1 MATATPA
8 ARTRKVETTTTEEVP
23 VTGTENQGL
32 GMPWVDYLATVPNDE
47 LEITEV
53 KIYRAEPKILEGFVT
68 KVFGERVDEAWIQ
81 ERLGGG
87 RFNIRISSKSGKSH
101 FERNIPIAGQPKLTA
116 DELAARN
123 GGVMPVAPAPAA
135 AIATNPDTSAALLG
149 MIEKLTDRIERMQE
163 RSQGPQASPAQDSVV
178 EIMATAAKR
187 GIEIAGGGGA
197 GQAAGD
203 PLGSLL
209 NHPLAKLLLDR
220 LLAPV
225 PESEFDKQ
233 LKALVLKRLI
243 DPPTA
248 NKSLIEELKGLGE
261 LRELMGWGEAGSGKA
276 EHWTTALI
284 HQAPAVLDKLAEM
297 STARVQS
304 TENELQRA
312 RIIAAARLNTPPPP
326 SNPQAPAVQT
336 SATGAPAA
344 PAKPAPGPAPAPG
357 AIRMSPIDSAR
368 AAAAP
373 AVDIPGPGT
382 VAPGLVNTEAEW
394 FVNFVKE
401 RVVAMIQNGE
411 PGGAIVGFLNGAN
424 QQKFVAMLVNYSP
437 DQVTAFLRSDPI
449 LRLAVEHADWGDVL
463 REARE
468 YIETNADPAEVPAT
482 GRVQ

>member
-1 MATATPA
+1 MPTATPA
-8 ARTRKVETTTTEEVP
+8 ARSKKVETITTEEIP
-23 VTGTENQGL
+23 VTGNENQGL
-32 GMPWVDYLATVPNDE
+32 GMPWGDYLASIPEDE

-81 ERLGGG
+81 DRLGGG
-87 RFNIRISSKSGKSH
+87 KFNIRISSKSGKSH
-101 FERNIPIAGQPKLTA
+101 FERNIPIAGVPKLTA

-123 GGVMPVAPAPAA
+123 GGVAPVVAAAPALAA
-135 AIATNPDTSAALLG
+135 PNPDTSAALLG

-163 RSQGPQASPAQDSVV
+163 RSTGPQTSPAQDSVV

-187 GIEIAGGGGA
+187 GIEIAGGGGGNQGA
-197 GQAAGD
+197 GGH
-203 PLGSLL
+203 PLDAIL
-209 NHPLAKLLLDR
+209 NHPLAKMLLER
-220 LLAPV
+220 FLAPV

-233 LKALVLKRLI
+233 LKALVLKRVL

-261 LRELMGWGEAGSGKA
+261 LRELMGWGEASSGKA

-297 STARVQS
+297 STARVQAS
-304 TENELQRA
+304 ENELQRA
-312 RIIAAARLNTPPPP
+312 RIIANARAHMPPPP
-326 SNPQAPAVQT
+326 NPNTPAVQT
-336 SATGAPAA
+336 SAPTAPASGR
-344 PAKPAPGPAPAPG
+344 PAPGPAPAPG

-373 AVDIPGPGT
+373 AVDIPAPVT

-437 DQVTAFLRSDPI
+437 DQVTAFLRNDLI
-449 LRLAVEHADWGDVL
+449 LAQAVAHPDWNEVL
-463 REARE
+463 KEARE
-468 YIETNADPAEVPAT
+468 YIRDNADEAEVPP
-482 GRVQ
+482 GPVQ